1 MRLRGE
7 FHLRDEPAN
16 VLATG
21 FFKGSVNPGDE
32 LFKERVRT
40 AMQLVAVQAE
50 DIIELRLKAGQ
61 GLLLGAFQALGK
73 MLEAA
78 KSFVGALERCFE
90 TLCLRLRGIANAQ
103 QTTLRLRNSRG
114 GCFVELRGSTIR
126 FLLNAIQNR
135 VGIFGER
142 CRRSG

>member
-1 MRLRGE
+1 MDGLLDVQELRLHGE

-61 GLLLGAFQALGK
+61 GVLLGVFHALGK
-73 MLEAA
+73 MLEAPE
-78 KSFVGALERCFE
+78 SFVGAAERFFE
-90 TLCLRLRGIANAQ
+90 ALCLRLRGIANAK
-103 QTTLRLRNSRG
+103 QTTLRLRHSRG
-114 GCFVELRGSTIR
+114 GCFVEMRGSTI
-126 FLLNAIQNR
+126 
-135 VGIFGER
+135 
-142 CRRSG
+142 